1 MASVV
6 SIGSYEDSSTI
17 AATAY
22 RETFIEPLLEAAG
35 LVVQELDG
43 PHANAAE
50 ALVAVQNPGVIYVT
64 GASHGTCG
72 AFTGSDGTPVFS
84 IGDAA
89 PGWAKG
95 KVIHFLACSTAV
107 LLGPDLVK
115 PSRGGAAAYLGYTKD
130 FSWPADNPPGTAA
143 AFFSCDAEIER
154 VLANKGTAGTAYEAA
169 LAKYDAQIAAWKAS
183 GDPTQGR
190 MAAMMTLNRGALCGP
205 DGSNEFGDPNA
216 TIL

>member
-1 MASVV
+1 MGSAV

-17 AATAY
+17 AAVAY
-22 RETFIEPLLEAAG
+22 RETFIDPLLDAAG
-35 LVVQELDG
+35 VHVQDLDG
-43 PHANAAE
+43 PDANAAK
-50 ALVAVQNPGVIYVT
+50 ALVAVQNPNVVYVT

-84 IGDAA
+84 IEDAA

-95 KVIHFLACSTAV
+95 KVIHFLSCGTAV
-107 LLGPDLVK
+107 YLGPDLVA
-115 PSRGGAAAYLGYTKD
+115 PSRGGAAAFLGYAAD
-130 FSWPADNPPGTAA
+130 FSWPSDDPPGTAA
-143 AFFSCDAEIER
+143 AFFSCDAEIDR
-154 VLANKGTAGTAYEAA
+154 VLAAGGTAGAACQAA

-183 GDPTQGR
+183 GDPAQGR
-190 MAAMMTLNRGALCGP
+190 MAAMMVLNRGALCGP